1 MKLYFSG
8 NSPYA
13 RRTRI
18 AAAASGLAVEEVDAS
33 PLAAEN
39 HFLLQHGPGAK
50 VPALETDTGAFICET
65 LIISRYLNDLSG
77 GKLLPSDQRE
87 ADAVL
92 ELEGIGS
99 LLMDTL
105 FHCSHEKRR
114 EAGEQSPAVI
124 AKESLRAARCY
135 DALDARLAGQDAVIN
150 LGTIAAIASLGYAD
164 WRHAD
169 DNWRKGRDGLAA
181 WADAMM
187 EIPAVADTY
196 PEF

>member
-1 MKLYFSG
+1 MKLFISG

-13 RRTRI
+13 RRARI
-18 AAAASGLAVEEVDAS
+18 AARAAGLAVEEVDAS

-50 VPALETDTGAFICET
+50 VPALETDAGNFLCET

-77 GKLLPSDQRE
+77 GKLLPSDAVAAE
-87 ADAVL
+87 AVL
-92 ELEGIGS
+92 ELEGISS

-105 FHCSHEKRR
+105 FHCSYEKRR
-114 EAGEQSPAVI
+114 EPSEQSPAVI
-124 AKESLRAARCY
+124 EKESLRARRCY
-135 DALDARLAGQDAVIN
+135 DALENRLAGQDAILN

-164 WRHAD
+164 WRHAAD
-169 DNWRKGRDGLAA
+169 DWRKGREGLAA

-187 EIPAVADTY
+187 KIPAVADTY
-196 PEF
+196 PVF

>member
-1 MKLYFSG
+1 MKLFFSG

-18 AAAASGLAVEEVDAS
+18 AARATGLAVEEVDAS

-39 HFLLQHGPGAK
+39 HFLLQHGPGGK
-50 VPALETDTGAFICET
+50 VPGLETDAGNFLCET

-77 GKLLPSDQRE
+77 GKLLPSDPV
-87 ADAVL
+87 AAGAVL

-114 EAGEQSPAVI
+114 EAGEQSPALI
-124 AKESLRAARCY
+124 DKESLRARRCY
-135 DALDARLAGQDAVIN
+135 DALDNLLAGQDAVID

-169 DNWRKGRDGLAA
+169 DNWRNGREGLAA

-187 EIPAVADTY
+187 KFPAVGDTY
-196 PEF
+196 PVF